1 MTPLE
6 RSKESSV
13 GVSEAYAIARN
24 RGDRCLSWK
33 GQRSGRRQL
42 LTTLQQEL
50 AAGTA
55 RLIAQPIGV
64 QAEGGVDKTALVT
77 ELGWRLFR
85 SEVV

>member
-1 MTPLE
+1 
-6 RSKESSV
+6 
-13 GVSEAYAIARN
+13 
-24 RGDRCLSWK
+24 
-33 GQRSGRRQL
+33 